1 MLVKVSAS
9 NFRSINKKQTF
20 SMEAGKARNF
30 SERTTRIAGTK
41 ILKFKAVYGPNASG
55 KSNLIRIFE
64 FMRTAVIRGLPG
76 SSTMDYCRLQD
87 NNINERSKFEIEVVL
102 DGKYY
107 EYGFEALLSEGRFT
121 REWLIEHKPQS
132 TRQIYYRNIEQET
145 FEIQDFHNAA
155 INERLRIY
163 ADDIKADKKVLF
175 LRAMNQN
182 KASLYTENSKI
193 SLFQTLYQWFR
204 DCLSVHY
211 PDDPLTEYT
220 YFFDSMGCAAAE
232 EILKKMDTGIS
243 GVSIYDVPTEKVMSQ
258 IPKDLFQEIVN
269 RLTEQKAQNS
279 DSDEPPAVVVRNMEG
294 HDMFMIELRDDD
306 VACRTLKFKHQ
317 HSNSLFTLRDE
328 SDGTVRLLDL
338 VEILLSD
345 ADNTVY
351 VLDEINRCLHPM
363 ITKQFVKYFLQLA
376 KERNIQLI
384 VTTHETDL
392 MDLGL
397 LRQDEIGFV
406 EKQETDGSSRIFGL
420 EDFGARF
427 DKKIR
432 SAYMKGQYYAVP
444 RLDAIK

>member
-64 FMRTAVIRGLPG
+64 FMRTAVIRGIPG
-76 SSTMDYCRLQD
+76 ASTMDYCRLQD
-87 NNINERSKFEIEVVL
+87 NNVNQLSKFEIEVVL

-107 EYGFEALLSEGRFT
+107 EYGFETLLSEGRFT
-121 REWLIEHKPQS
+121 REWLIEHKAQS
-132 TRQIYYRNIEQET
+132 SRQIFYRNIEQET
-145 FEIQDFHNAA
+145 FEIQDFHNVAV
-155 INERLRIY
+155 NERLRIY

-182 KASLYTENSKI
+182 KDSLYTDESKI
-193 SLFQTLYQWFR
+193 KIFKTLYCWFR

-211 PDDPLTEYT
+211 PDDPLTEFT
-220 YFFDSMGCAAAE
+220 YFFDSKGCAAAE

-243 GVSIYDVPTEKVMSQ
+243 GLSIYDVPTEKVMSQ
-258 IPKDLFQEIVN
+258 IPKELFQEIVN
-269 RLTEQKAQNS
+269 RLTEQKIQNGTP
-279 DSDEPPAVVVRNMEG
+279 DDEPPSVVVRNMEG
-294 HDMFMIELRDDD
+294 HDMFMIELRDED
-306 VACRTLKFKHQ
+306 VICKTLKFNHR

-345 ADNTVY
+345 AENTVY

-376 KERNIQLI
+376 TERNIQLI
-384 VTTHETDL
+384 ATTHETDL

-406 EKQETDGSSRIFGL
+406 QKQEEDGSSRIFGL
-420 EDFGARF
+420 EDYGARF

-432 SAYMKGQYYAVP
+432 SAYMKGQYEAIP
-444 RLDAIK
+444 RLESI